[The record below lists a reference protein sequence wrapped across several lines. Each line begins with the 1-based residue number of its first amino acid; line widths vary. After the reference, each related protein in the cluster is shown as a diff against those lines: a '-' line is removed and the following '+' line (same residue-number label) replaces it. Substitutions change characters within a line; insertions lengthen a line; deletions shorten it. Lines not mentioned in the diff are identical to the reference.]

1 MKIRGKLI
9 VLFLVFI
16 TAYVVFIASRKQ
28 YNSDLLTIKNVEAL
42 ADGETG
48 WEHCEGVKGFC
59 LKADGT
65 VWTEFLNLYNRGDQ

>member
-1 MKIRGKLI
+1 MKIRGKFI

-48 WEHCEGVKGFC
+48 WEQCVDVRGYC
-59 LKADGT
+59 RNSIDGT
-65 VWTEFLNLYNRGDQ
+65 IVTRLLNTWE